1 SIVIWNRTD
10 CCAPR
15 LTNFRVSILD
25 GGFGEV
31 FSEEFF
37 IDGLGFPDTTAAGF
51 DIPVDDA
58 TGQYVRVEL
67 FDTHPTFNP
76 AEYVLS
82 LAEVQVFSD
91 DDGIAP
97 LILSQPSSAQ
107 VIAGDTFELSVEAE
121 GSAPLSYQW
130 YRDDAEIAGA
140 TSATL
145 LFDPVEASDEGTYK
159 VVVSNGGGVAES
171 DPIELIVFEFPNLA
185 VHGTAS
191 QSTTGFGG
199 TPERGIDG
207 NTDGI
212 FNNGS
217 VTHTNTGDPT
227 PWWEVA
233 LPGNTTI
240 HDIVVWNRTDPCCPQ
255 RLTNFRVLIFDAD
268 RPEVCSGDF

>member
-1 SIVIWNRTD
+1 APWWEVDLGAEYSIASIVIWNRTD

-76 AEYVLS
+76 AEYVRS

-97 LILSQPSSAQ
+97 LILSQPSSA
-107 VIAGDTFELSVEAE
+107 
-121 GSAPLSYQW
+121 
-130 YRDDAEIAGA
+130 
-140 TSATL
+140 
-145 LFDPVEASDEGTYK
+145 
-159 VVVSNGGGVAES
+159 
-171 DPIELIVFEFPNLA
+171 
-185 VHGTAS
+185 
-191 QSTTGFGG
+191 
-199 TPERGIDG
+199 
-207 NTDGI
+207 
-212 FNNGS
+212 
-217 VTHTNTGDPT
+217 
-227 PWWEVA
+227 
-233 LPGNTTI
+233 
-240 HDIVVWNRTDPCCPQ
+240 
-255 RLTNFRVLIFDAD
+255 
-268 RPEVCSGDF
+268 